1 MEFKSSFAGMIRS
14 FLDEKRAMGYKY
26 ISQERILFS
35 FDSFLASRY
44 PDVQSLDRAV
54 LLDWCA
60 SRPGEHPKTLEG
72 RVVPVREF
80 CKYLRRTGVE
90 AYELPKGMRP
100 HCPRYQ
106 PYIYSPEEIKRI
118 IRQADCMEKA
128 KGSRYR
134 HLVMPALIRMLCGC
148 GLRIGEACA
157 LKTGDVD
164 LVQGIITIK
173 NGKLGKDRLV
183 PVSASLLEYLKS
195 YKENMPL
202 LSTGESWFFP
212 SKHGRHFSCN
222 AVNENFHELLWKAGI
237 RDCGHDSTGRHSG
250 GPRIHDFRH
259 TFAVRC
265 MKRWVLEGRNLR
277 ACLPVLQAYLGH
289 ASIKETAYY
298 LHLTADLFPDIIC
311 MVEDT
316 FWDVIPGGGQNEGD

>member
-1 MEFKSSFAGMIRS
+1 MKFKSFFADSILS

-26 ISQERILFS
+26 TTQERNLLS
-35 FDSFLASRY
+35 FDSFLASKY
-44 PDVQSLDRAV
+44 PDAQSLDKTV
-54 LLDWCA
+54 LFDWCTPRA
-60 SRPGEHPKTLEG
+60 GEHPKTLEG

-80 CKYLRRTGVE
+80 CKYLRQTGVE
-90 AYELPKGMRP
+90 AYEIPKGMLP

-106 PYIYSPEEIKRI
+106 PYIYSSDEIKRI

-128 KGSRYR
+128 RGSRYR
-134 HLVMPALIRMLCGC
+134 HLVIPALLRILYGC
-148 GLRIGEACA
+148 GLRIGEACT
-157 LKTGDVD
+157 LKSGDVD
-164 LVQGIITIK
+164 LEQGIITIK

-183 PVSASLLEYLKS
+183 PVSPSLLEYLKS
-195 YKENMPL
+195 YKENIPL
-202 LSTGESWFFP
+202 LFDEESWFFP

-237 RDCGHDSTGRHSG
+237 RDCGHDNTGRHSG
-250 GPRIHDFRH
+250 GPRLHDFRH

-265 MKRWVLEGRNLR
+265 MKRWVLEGKDIR

-311 MVEDT
+311 KVEDV
-316 FWDVIPGGGQNEGD
+316 FRDVIPGGEQNETN

>member
-1 MEFKSSFAGMIRS
+1 MEFKSFFAGMIHS
-14 FLDEKRAMGYKY
+14 FLEEKRAMGYKY
-26 ISQERILFS
+26 ISQERILLS
-35 FDSFLASRY
+35 FDRFLVSRY
-44 PDVQSLDRAV
+44 PDAQSLDRAI
-54 LLDWCA
+54 LFDWCA
-60 SRPGEHPKTLEG
+60 PRPGEHPKTLEG

-90 AYELPKGMRP
+90 AYELPKGMLP

-128 KGSRYR
+128 RGSRYR
-134 HLVMPALIRMLCGC
+134 HLVMPALIRMLYGC

-164 LVQGIITIK
+164 LGQGIITIR

-183 PVSASLLEYLKS
+183 PVSPSLLEYLKS

-212 SKHGRHFSCN
+212 SKHGQHFSHS
-222 AVNENFHELLWKAGI
+222 AINENFHELLWKAGI

-277 ACLPVLQAYLGH
+277 ACLPVLQTYLGH

-298 LHLTADLFPDIIC
+298 LHLTADLFPDITC
-311 MVEDT
+311 MVEDA
-316 FWDVIPGGGQNEGD
+316 FGDVIPGGGQNEGD